1 MANWVVKQRV
11 QIDVGSRSALKG
23 AHPKCMYRNTEVPI
37 GQVCK
42 SALWGPPCSVSTL
55 MHTSWR
61 LQELKVCMQLQG
73 YDLTGNTEMQRVN
86 KQLKAAKDGYRLYRK
101 DRPGW

>member
-1 MANWVVKQRV
+1 
-11 QIDVGSRSALKG
+11 
-23 AHPKCMYRNTEVPI
+23 
-37 GQVCK
+37 
-42 SALWGPPCSVSTL
+42 
-55 MHTSWR
+55 
-61 LQELKVCMQLQG
+61 MQLQG